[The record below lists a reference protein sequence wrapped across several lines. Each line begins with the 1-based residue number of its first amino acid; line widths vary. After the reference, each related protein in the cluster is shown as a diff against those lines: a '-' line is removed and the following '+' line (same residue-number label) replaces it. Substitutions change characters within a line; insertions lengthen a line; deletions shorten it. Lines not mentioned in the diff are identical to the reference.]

1 MPIEF
6 DLVTID
12 VADDVAMAAFWAS
25 TLNLEEIES
34 EDGGRWRV
42 FGLRHAD
49 GSTTRRLG
57 LQRIPNLGAAIQSWE
72 GPSKSRQHLDLK
84 CTPAEFNA
92 EVDRVVALGATELR
106 PRRTEYYGSIATLA
120 DPEGN
125 LFDICAYE

>member
-12 VADDVAMAAFWAS
+12 VADDVAMAAFWAA

-42 FGLRHAD
+42 FGLRLPN
-49 GSTTRRLG
+49 GSTIRRLG
-57 LQRIPNLGAAIQSWE
+57 LQRIPNLAAATQHWE

-125 LFDICAYE
+125 LFDICAYV

>member
-12 VADDVAMAAFWAS
+12 VADDVAMAVFWAA
-25 TLNLEEIES
+25 TLNLEEVES
-34 EDGGRWRV
+34 EDGGRWCV
-42 FGLRHAD
+42 LGLRHGD

-57 LQRIPNLGAAIQSWE
+57 LQRIPNVSAAIQSWE

-84 CTPAEFNA
+84 CTPEEFNA
-92 EVDRVVALGATELR
+92 EVDRIVALGASELR

-125 LFDICAYE
+125 LFDICAYV

>member
-6 DLVTID
+6 DLATID
-12 VADDVAMAAFWAS
+12 VADDGAMAAFWAA
-25 TLNLEEIES
+25 TLNLDEIES

-42 FGLRHAD
+42 LGLRHTN

-57 LQRIPNLGAAIQSWE
+57 LQRIPNLGGAIQSWE

-84 CTPAEFNA
+84 CTPEEFNA
-92 EVDRVVALGATELR
+92 EVDRVVAHGATELR

-125 LFDICAYE
+125 LFDICAYG

>member
-1 MPIEF
+1 MPTEF
-6 DLVTID
+6 DLVTLD
-12 VADDVAMAAFWAS
+12 VADDIAMAAFWAA

-34 EDGGRWRV
+34 EDEGRWRV
-42 FGLRHAD
+42 FGLRHGD

-57 LQRIPNLGAAIQSWE
+57 LQRIASLGAATQSWE

-84 CTPAEFNA
+84 CTPEEFNA
-92 EVDRVVALGATELR
+92 EVDRIVALGATELR

-125 LFDICAYE
+125 LFDICAYV

>member
-1 MPIEF
+1 MPIAF

-12 VADDVAMAAFWAS
+12 VANDVAMAEFWAA
-25 TLNLEEIES
+25 TLNLEEVES
-34 EDGGRWRV
+34 EDEGRWRV

-57 LQRIPNLGAAIQSWE
+57 LQRIPNLGAAFQSWE

-84 CTPAEFNA
+84 CSPEEFHA

-125 LFDICAYE
+125 LFDICAYV

>member
-12 VADDVAMAAFWAS
+12 VADDVAMAVFWAA

-34 EDGGRWRV
+34 EDEGRWRV
-42 FGLRHAD
+42 LGLRHAN
-49 GSTTRRLG
+49 GLTTRRLG
-57 LQRIPNLGAAIQSWE
+57 LQRIPSLGAVIQSWE

-84 CTPAEFNA
+84 CAPSEFNA

-125 LFDICAYE
+125 LFDVCAYL